1 MRRGCE
7 RVGCAARPQHRHGR
21 QHLERDG
28 LGKPARAVELARVV
42 EHRVGRPEQRETRLS
57 WGLALGDFEQRLR
70 KIRVPHHEGS
80 VLEIRPG
87 ARPPAHPACY
97 RSRMPRLLLVDGH
110 SNLYRAFYAIR
121 AGLTAPD
128 GTPTNAAYGF
138 LRMQHKLLRE
148 LDPTH
153 VGVAFDVGKE
163 TFRTRLDERYKAHRP
178 PMPEELAV
186 QIPLT
191 QEALG
196 LLGVAVLAEPDVEAD
211 DVIGTFAV
219 RAAAAGFE
227 VVIASTD
234 KDLMQLVRDPS
245 IAMWHTRLERLLNEK
260 GVEEVFGV
268 PPARVGEVL
277 SLMGDSSDN
286 IPGCPGIG
294 EKGARELIAAWGSI
308 DEIYAHLDE
317 VTPPRARKALTEH
330 RHEVELSRELVHIR
344 TDLKI
349 HAKLEALAR
358 GRVNAGALAEFY
370 RRVGFTSLLAEI
382 ESEGRAPPPPA
393 SREVAP
399 EAVSSLLGRPGV
411 AIAIAGDRLAVA
423 TGKEVVAVAAPVTEL
438 ARIVA
443 PHLENLWCHDAKAL
457 LAVIRDAGEEPHG
470 VPRDAMLAGYLLAPG
485 EGTDLAGLCSRFGVA
500 PPASDAP
507 EERARAVAA
516 LAPVL
521 ATRLKKDDLEEVF
534 TTLELPL
541 VPVLEAMERHGIR
554 IDLPVLEELS
564 RQLAAS
570 LAELER
576 EIHSEAGGPFN
587 INSPQQLSEVLFE
600 RRGLPVL
607 RRTAKTRA
615 PSTDADVLFE
625 LAAKGHRLPALLLE
639 YREQAKLKSTYVD
652 ALPKQVGRDGR
663 IHTRFNQAVA
673 ATGRLSSSDPSLQ
686 NIPVRTEMGRE
697 VRRAFVADPGH
708 VLLAADYSQIELRV
722 LAHLSQDPTLAE
734 AFERGEDIHR
744 ATAALVFG
752 VAPELVGPE
761 QRRAAKTIN
770 FGLIYGMG
778 SYALARELGV
788 SNAEAAKF
796 IDAYFARLPNVREYL
811 EATKEQAR
819 VTGKVTTLFG
829 RVRWISGLDAANSQV
844 RGNAERQAINA
855 PVQGTAADL
864 MKLAMI
870 RLHRELETGGVPA
883 RLLLQVHDELVL
895 EVAGKA
901 VQEVATLAT
910 SVMEGVAHLRV
921 PLKVEIGTG
930 KSWAAAKG

>member
-1 MRRGCE
+1 
-7 RVGCAARPQHRHGR
+7 
-21 QHLERDG
+21 
-28 LGKPARAVELARVV
+28 
-42 EHRVGRPEQRETRLS
+42 
-57 WGLALGDFEQRLR
+57 
-70 KIRVPHHEGS
+70 
-80 VLEIRPG
+80 
-87 ARPPAHPACY
+87 
-97 RSRMPRLLLVDGH
+97 MPRLLLVDGH

-121 AGLTAPD
+121 AGLSAPD

-138 LRMQHKLLRE
+138 LRMQHKLLKE
-148 LDPTH
+148 LKPTH

-178 PMPEELAV
+178 PMPDALAV

-211 DVIGTFAV
+211 DVIGTLAV
-219 RAAAAGFE
+219 RAAADGFE

-234 KDLMQLVRDPS
+234 KDLMQLVHDPA
-245 IAMWHTRLERLLNEK
+245 IAMWHTRLERLLDEK

-294 EKGARELIAAWGSI
+294 DKGARELIATWGSV

-317 VTPPRARKALTEH
+317 VTPPRTRKALAEH
-330 RHEVELSRELVHIR
+330 RDEVDLSRELVRIR

-349 HAKLEALAR
+349 HAKLRSLERGPVDTGRLAD
-358 GRVNAGALAEFY
+358 FY
-370 RRVGFTSLLAEI
+370 RRVGFASLLAEI
-382 ESEGRAPPPPA
+382 APKHEAPSAVPA
-393 SREVAP
+393 RELDSVA
-399 EAVSSLLGRPGV
+399 ATALLEHPGT
-411 AIAIAGDRLAVA
+411 AVA
-423 TGKEVVAVAAPVTEL
+423 LTGGRLGIATRKEAIVVAAPAAEL
-438 ARIVA
+438 AGLLA
-443 PHLENLWCHDAKAL
+443 PRLDNLWCYDAKAL
-457 LAVIRDAGEEPHG
+457 LAAIRDAGGEPRG
-470 VPRDAMLAGYLLAPG
+470 VPRDAMLAGYLLGPG
-485 EGTDLAGLCSRFGVA
+485 ESADLAAVCRRFGVS
-500 PPASDAP
+500 PPAGDAVA
-507 EERARAVAA
+507 ERARALAA
-516 LAPVL
+516 LGALL
-521 ATRLKKDDLEEVF
+521 ASRLKSEGLEEVF
-534 TTLELPL
+534 TTVELPL

-554 IDLPVLEELS
+554 LDLAVLEELS
-564 RQLAAS
+564 RRLATS
-570 LAELER
+570 LGELER
-576 EIHSEAGGPFN
+576 EIHTEAGGAFN
-587 INSPQQLSEVLFE
+587 INSPQQLAEVLFE

-615 PSTDADVLFE
+615 PSTDADVLAE

-639 YREQAKLKSTYVD
+639 YREQAKLRSTYVD
-652 ALPKQVGRDGR
+652 ALPKEVAADGR
-663 IHTRFNQAVA
+663 VHTRFNQAVA
-673 ATGRLSSSDPSLQ
+673 ATGRLSSSDPNLQ

-708 VLLAADYSQIELRV
+708 LLLAADYSQIELRV
-722 LAHLSQDPTLAE
+722 LAHLSQDPALE
-734 AFERGEDIHR
+734 RAFERGEDIHR

-752 VAPELVGPE
+752 LAPELVGPE

-778 SYALARELGV
+778 AYALARELGV
-788 SNAEAAKF
+788 SNAEAGKF
-796 IDAYFARLPNVREYL
+796 IEAYFARLPKVREYL

-819 VTGKVTTLFG
+819 ATGKVTTLFG

-870 RLHRELETGGVPA
+870 RLHEELEAKGTPG
-883 RLLLQVHDELVL
+883 RLLLQVHDELIL
-895 EVAGKA
+895 EVAEGA
-901 VQEVATLAT
+901 VSEVSALAT
-910 SVMEGVAHLRV
+910 RVMEGVTSLRV

-930 KSWAAAKG
+930 KSWAAAKA